1 MDFAQRLNLLHAL
14 CLAETYNDGLPDRI
28 DLKSLTTQDSA
39 HYLASYITFVAIREA
54 SQQPSEEVN
63 DQFDHL
69 SVYQAYALLVFAYLS
84 LPVMRESQF
93 SATQQSENNDSTNKA
108 PDLNAAQ
115 VTIAK
120 TLFEGLSDAQLIE
133 LMQSGY
139 NKFQLIG
146 DAEAE
151 HWADFRENLDK
162 LTISFIIAGTDDD
175 SPHEKEEIIPLF
187 GQLLSQLC
195 EAFERDLS

>member
-28 DLKSLTTQDSA
+28 DLKSLTSQDSA

-54 SQQPSEEVN
+54 NRQPSEEVL

-84 LPVMRESQF
+84 LPVMRE
-93 SATQQSENNDSTNKA
+93 AQQLENNQLINAA

-187 GQLLSQLC
+187 GQ
-195 EAFERDLS
+195 

>member
-1 MDFAQRLNLLHAL
+1 MDFAERLNLLHAL
-14 CLAETYNDGLPDRI
+14 CLAETYKDGLPDRI

-54 SQQPSEEVN
+54 NRQPSEEVIE
-63 DQFDHL
+63 QFDHL
-69 SVYQAYALLVFAYLS
+69 SVYQAFALLVFAYLS
-84 LPVMRESQF
+84 LPVMRE
-93 SATQQSENNDSTNKA
+93 TQQSDSHASKLA

-120 TLFEGLSDAQLIE
+120 TLFEGLSDSQLIE
-133 LMQSGY
+133 IMQSGY
-139 NKFQLIG
+139 NKFKLIG

-162 LTISFIIAGTDDD
+162 LTVSFIIAGTDDD
-175 SPHEKEEIIPLF
+175 SPHTKEEIIPLF

>member
-28 DLKSLTTQDSA
+28 DLKSLTSQDSA

-54 SQQPSEEVN
+54 NRQPSEEVL

-84 LPVMRESQF
+84 LPVMRE
-93 SATQQSENNDSTNKA
+93 AQQLENNQLINAA

>member
-1 MDFAQRLNLLHAL
+1 MDFAERLNLLHAL

-54 SQQPSEEVN
+54 NRQPSEEVIDHF
-63 DQFDHL
+63 DQL
-69 SVYQAYALLVFAYLS
+69 SVYQAYALLVFAYSS
-84 LPVMRESQF
+84 LPVMRE
-93 SATQQSENNDSTNKA
+93 TQHSDNHEKHLA

-120 TLFEGLSDAQLIE
+120 TLFEGLSDSQLIE
-133 LMQSGY
+133 IMQSGY
-139 NKFQLIG
+139 NKFKLIG

-162 LTISFIIAGTDDD
+162 LTVSFIIAGTDDE
-175 SPHEKEEIIPLF
+175 SPHTKEEIIPVF